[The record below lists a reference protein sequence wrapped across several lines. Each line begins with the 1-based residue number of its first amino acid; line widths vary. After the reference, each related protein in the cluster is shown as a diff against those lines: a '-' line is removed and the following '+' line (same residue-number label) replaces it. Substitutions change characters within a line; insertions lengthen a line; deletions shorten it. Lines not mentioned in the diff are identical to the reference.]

1 MRRDQIPDYS
11 LLGRCEF
18 PFGPLLE
25 FAGKSLINLAVFV
38 ARGWLPGKIDEIP
51 CSTGITGIQYP
62 CAGSTWFRSGRPSSK
77 RRMLSRMIGAAV
89 AGLVKAATCGVTM
102 TRGWGQN

>member
-18 PFGPLLE
+18 PFGPLRE

-38 ARGWLPGKIDEIP
+38 ARGWLPG
-51 CSTGITGIQYP
+51 
-62 CAGSTWFRSGRPSSK
+62 
-77 RRMLSRMIGAAV
+77 
-89 AGLVKAATCGVTM
+89 
-102 TRGWGQN
+102 